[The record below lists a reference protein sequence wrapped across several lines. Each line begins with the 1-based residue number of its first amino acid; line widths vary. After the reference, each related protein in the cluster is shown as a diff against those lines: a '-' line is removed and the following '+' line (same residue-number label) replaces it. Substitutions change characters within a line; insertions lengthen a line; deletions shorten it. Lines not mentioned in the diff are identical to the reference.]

1 MRIRRKLTLTSIL
14 AILFVLELL
23 LTYFISATR
32 ADPKGS
38 PFG

>member
-1 MRIRRKLTLTSIL
+1 MRIRRKLTLTNIL

-32 ADPKGS
+32 G
-38 PFG
+38 